1 MTPAEVNV
9 ILDKAL
15 DMTNQMLIFAR
26 EENWVEVAK
35 LEGERQK
42 SLMDGL
48 ANADIEKSAEIGKKV
63 QQIVEVDREMQ
74 ELLVKARDDIRDEI
88 IQLNKDKGAV
98 KAYQEK

>member
-15 DMTNQMLIFAR
+15 EMTRQMLSYAR

-42 SLMDGL
+42 SLMEGL
-48 ANADIEKSAEIGKKV
+48 ANTDVEKSEMVSQKV
-63 QQIVEVDREMQ
+63 QQIMDVDREMQ
-74 ELLVKARDDIRDEI
+74 ELVVRARDGIRDEL
-88 IQLNKDKGAV
+88 IQLNKDKNAA
-98 KAYQEK
+98 KAYDAK

>member
-15 DMTNQMLIFAR
+15 EMTRQMLAFAR

-42 SLMDGL
+42 SLVDSL
-48 ANADIEKSAEIGKKV
+48 SNVDIEQSEEIGKKIR
-63 QQIVEVDREMQ
+63 QIIQVDQEMQ
-74 ELLVKARDDIRDEI
+74 QLVTAARDDLRDQI
-88 IQLNKDKGAV
+88 IQLNKDKGAI
-98 KAYQEK
+98 KAYESK

>member
-15 DMTNQMLIFAR
+15 VMTRQMLLFAR

-42 SLMDGL
+42 ALMDGISSGT
-48 ANADIEKSAEIGKKV
+48 IEKSETISKKI
-63 QQIVEVDREMQ
+63 QMIVEVDREMQ
-74 ELLVKARDDIRDEI
+74 ELVTRARDDIRDEL
-88 IQLNKDKGAV
+88 IQLNKDKNAA
-98 KAYQEK
+98 KAYGAK

>member
-15 DMTNQMLIFAR
+15 EMTRQMLLFAR

-42 SLMDGL
+42 ALMDGIS
-48 ANADIEKSAEIGKKV
+48 NVTIEKSEAISKKI
-63 QQIVEVDREMQ
+63 QMIVEVDREMQ
-74 ELLVKARDDIRDEI
+74 ELVTSARDDIRDEL
-88 IQLNKDKGAV
+88 IQLNKDKNAA
-98 KAYQEK
+98 KAYGAK

>member
-15 DMTNQMLIFAR
+15 EMTSQMLAFAR

-42 SLMDGL
+42 SLMASL
-48 ANADIEKSAEIGKKV
+48 SNTDIEKTEEIGKKV
-63 QQIVEVDREMQ
+63 QQIIEVDKEMQ
-74 ELLVKARDDIRDEI
+74 QLVTAARDDLRDQI
-88 IQLNKDKGAV
+88 IQLNKDKGAI
-98 KAYQEK
+98 KAYNSK